1 MRGVTNRNQCV
12 SINGFNST
20 LIDTICGTPQD
31 YVLGPLLFLSYKNDL
46 HCAIKSCKV
55 HNFSDIKNLSHW
67 VNANKIALTGSKTE
81 LVIFSPRKKQLDR
94 ELKTTKKIRLNCKK
108 LYQTDSV
115 KYLGIHLYKYLI
127 WKFHVN
133 NVALKLN
140 KANAMLTKI
149 KHYVDI
155 KL

>member
-1 MRGVTNRNQCV
+1 M
-12 SINGFNST
+12 
-20 LIDTICGTPQD
+20 
-31 YVLGPLLFLSYKNDL
+31 
-46 HCAIKSCKV
+46 HCANKSCKI

-81 LVIFSPRKKQLDR
+81 LVIFIPRKKQLDR
-94 ELKTTKKIRLNCKK
+94 ELKTKKIRLNCKK

-149 KHYVDI
+149 KHYLDI